1 MNIGLLKQTA
11 ITQLH
16 SFITKYLSMQT
27 MHELRSTLHSSSTI
41 VRHFFGCL
49 SDIFRYFRYC
59 RRFRNDFRIFRRF
72 HEGFSIFRRFSDR
85 NYHFS
90 KLRSSCAKLI
100 ALELRKIALEL
111 HFPICAPSANFASE
125 SEKLTSCSSECV
137 QHTSKHSEFL

>member
-90 KLRSSCAKLI
+90 KLRSSCAKLRSSC
-100 ALELRKIALEL
+100 AKLR
-111 HFPICAPSANFASE
+111 S
-125 SEKLTSCSSECV
+125 SCTFQFVPPVRISLPKVKS
-137 QHTSKHSEFL
+137 